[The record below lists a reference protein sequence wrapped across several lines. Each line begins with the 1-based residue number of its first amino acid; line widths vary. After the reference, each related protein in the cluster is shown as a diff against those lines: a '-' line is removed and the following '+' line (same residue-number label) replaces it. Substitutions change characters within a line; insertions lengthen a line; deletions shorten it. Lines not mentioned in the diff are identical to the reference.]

1 VRRAAI
7 TPRVSF
13 IIAARNEAARIR
25 SKIENTLALDYP
37 RDLME
42 IVVASD
48 CSDDGTHDIVREYA
62 GRGVR
67 LIAARERRGKEFAQ
81 SLAIKASAG
90 EVLVFS
96 DASTRL
102 EPGGV
107 RNIVQNFADPRVGCV
122 SSVDQVVGADG
133 QPSGEGAYVR
143 YEMFLRSLESRV
155 GSVVGLSGSFFA
167 ARREVCDPWPVDL
180 PSDFNTLL
188 NTVRKGMR
196 GVSDP
201 TAVGS
206 YSDLNDPRAE
216 YARKVRTVSRGLR
229 SLGRN
234 LHLLNP
240 FRHGLSA
247 WELFSHKLCRWLVP
261 FAMIGAL
268 TANLPLVVNSRF
280 YAGTLLLQALYYAAA
295 LWYPA
300 TGRQPKGP
308 LRIVSFFFLV
318 NLSILHAWF
327 NVLRGR
333 GAVIWEPSRR

>member
-1 VRRAAI
+1 
-7 TPRVSF
+7 
-13 IIAARNEAARIR
+13 
-25 SKIENTLALDYP
+25 
-37 RDLME
+37 
-42 IVVASD
+42 
-48 CSDDGTHDIVREYA
+48 VREYA

-280 YAGTLLLQALYYAAA
+280 YAGTC
-295 LWYPA
+295 
-300 TGRQPKGP
+300 RQPKGP